1 MTESGAQ
8 LRAFVIDRSR
18 RAASLAPGLLLVAV
32 FTALAYLGARLPG
45 LKLLGPL
52 VLALLVGVAWRA
64 SLRGAPPGVVQPGM
78 KFAAAVLLRL
88 GIVLLGVRLDLRA
101 LAAVGPT
108 VLVGSV
114 LGVVVAWLSVEL
126 LGRARRVPVDLRRS
140 VAIGTGVC
148 GASAIAAALPVLRAK
163 EENAS
168 LAVAAVS
175 VLGTLGVVAFAAGD
189 ALALMPSRLLGALA
203 GATLQEVG
211 QVVAAGA
218 AIGSA
223 AGAADGVGEIALLV
237 KLSRVVLLA
246 PVLMLLGW
254 WTRRSER
261 LAGSRASLPVGAG
274 ASSAT
279 ATEVLADLPS
289 KLPPLV
295 PGFVVGFLAMS
306 AATSLGWFGPAQ
318 VAGLTVAATVL
329 TAAAMAGIGM
339 GVALQGMGRAGRQ
352 ALWLGLSGFAAMV
365 LTMGVYYAWA
375 LR

>member
-1 MTESGAQ
+1 MIESHAQ
-8 LRAFVIDRSR
+8 FRAFVRNGSR
-18 RAASLAPGLLLVAV
+18 RMVSLTPGLLLVAL

-52 VLALLVGVAWRA
+52 VLALLVGVAWR
-64 SLRGAPPGVVQPGM
+64 SVQRGSAPQLVVPGM
-78 KFAAAVLLRL
+78 RFSASVLLRL

-101 LAAVGPT
+101 LAEVGVP

-126 LGRARRVPVDLRRS
+126 LGKAWRVPVDLRRS

-168 LAVAAVS
+168 VAVAVVS

-189 ALALMPSRLLGALA
+189 ALALVPSQLLGAVA

-218 AIGSA
+218 AIGGGP
-223 AGAADGVGEIALLV
+223 GAASSVGELAVLV

-246 PVLMLLGW
+246 PLLMLLGW
-254 WTRRSER
+254 WMRRREGR
-261 LAGSRASLPVGAG
+261 GGATAG
-274 ASSAT
+274 AAR
-279 ATEVLADLPS
+279 
-289 KLPPLV
+289 KLPPLL
-295 PGFVVGFLAMS
+295 PSFVVGFLAMS
-306 AATSLGWFGPAQ
+306 AVTSFGWFGPEL
-318 VAGLTVAATVL
+318 VAGLTLAATVL

-339 GVALQGMGRAGRQ
+339 NVAVKEMGGAGRQ
-352 ALWLGLSGFAAMV
+352 ALWLGVGGFAAMV
-365 LTMGVYYAWA
+365 LVMGAYYAWA
-375 LR
+375 LRW

>member
-1 MTESGAQ
+1 MSRAQ
-8 LRAFVIDRSR
+8 IRASVVNRSR
-18 RAASLAPGLLLVAV
+18 LAASLVPGLLLVAA
-32 FTALAYLGARLPG
+32 FTALAYLIARVPG

-52 VLALLVGVAWRA
+52 VLALLIGVAWRA
-64 SLRGAPPGVVQPGM
+64 AQRGAAPRVVRPGM
-78 KFAAAVLLRL
+78 KFAASVLLRL

-101 LAAVGPT
+101 LAEVGVT
-108 VLVGSV
+108 VLIGSV
-114 LGVVVAWLSVEL
+114 VGVAVAWLSVEL
-126 LGRARRVPVDLRRS
+126 LGRARGVPTDLRRS

-168 LAVAAVS
+168 VAVAAVS

-189 ALALMPSRLLGALA
+189 ALALVPSHLLGAVA

-218 AIGSA
+218 AIGGGV
-223 AGAADGVGEIALLV
+223 GAIDGVGELAVLV

-261 LAGSRASLPVGAG
+261 LAGAG
-274 ASSAT
+274 QPSK
-279 ATEVLADLPS
+279 PS

-295 PGFVVGFLAMS
+295 PGFVIGFLAMS

-318 VAGLTVAATVL
+318 VAGLTLAATIL

-339 GVALQGMGRAGRQ
+339 NVALKGMGRAGRQ
-352 ALWLGLSGFAAMV
+352 ALWLGLTGFAAMV
-365 LTMGVYYAWA
+365 VAMSAYYGWA
-375 LR
+375 LL